1 MTRTPPPHGGYI
13 LDLIS
18 PAGDPMHL
26 RIPLFALLLVT
37 PWVASAATPIKATL
51 KQGAPGCMTEA
62 LLTQFLNAASKN
74 DVATGTYLLH
84 DSCIILKQDMLVLI
98 LDIVGD
104 KMKVEADDSGPKL
117 DMWVPAKYV
126 EQ

>member
-1 MTRTPPPHGGYI
+1 MRHVPPARGGYI
-13 LDLIS
+13 LDRIS
-18 PAGDPMHL
+18 PLGDPMQF
-26 RIPLFALLLVT
+26 RIALFALLLVS
-37 PWVASAATPIKATL
+37 PWATSAAAPIKATL

-62 LLTQFLNAASKN
+62 LLVQFLNAASKN

-84 DSCIILKQDMLVLI
+84 DSCVILKQDIPVLI
-98 LDIVGD
+98 LNLVGD
-104 KMKVEADDSGPKL
+104 KMEVEADDGGPKL